1 MATYGY
7 DSMIRK
13 SCGYRNLSTYSSNLY
28 GNVTNYDL
36 NGNIVKASISVT
48 PQFGGVPNE
57 NYTVTKSMASVGM
70 ENVIAGKKCDTWR
83 SGQCCDG
90 RVLSRSAYTQCED
103 GLCPG
108 YSSKGN
114 NLNSRY

>member
-13 SCGYRNLSTYSSNLY
+13 SCGYRNLGTYYSNLY
-28 GNVTNYDL
+28 GNVTNYDE
-36 NGNIVKASISVT
+36 NGNIIKPTLFVS
-48 PQFGGVPNE
+48 PQFGGVSNE
-57 NYTVTKSMASVGM
+57 NYTVSKSMASVGM
-70 ENVIAGKKCDTWR
+70 ESVVAGKKCDTWR

-90 RVLSRSAYTQCED
+90 RVLSKSAYTQCEN

-108 YSSKGN
+108 YSAKGS
-114 NLNSRY
+114 LGSRY